1 MTADPFGT
9 AVLRRAVLD
18 AWRGSPTRFREDA
31 NAEEDL
37 HFGGYRDRLLVELAQ
52 NAADAAAHAGV
63 PGRVRLAV
71 VDGELRVANTGA
83 PLDAAGVAA
92 LASLR
97 ASAKRE
103 SGTVGRFGVGFAA
116 VLAATD
122 APRIVST
129 TGGVAF
135 SAERTRAEVAD
146 VPELADALAERG
158 GGVPVLRLVWPVEP
172 GEPAPP
178 EGFATE
184 VRLPLRP
191 DVDVPALLAE
201 CAEQA
206 ADLLLALPSLARIE
220 IGDRAWWRA
229 GELADGR
236 VTVHGDGAATRW
248 LVRRRHGRLA
258 EPALSGLATEARERP
273 EWTVCWA
280 VPTGGDEAPTPLAE
294 DVLHAPT
301 PTDERLSLPARLL
314 ATLPV
319 EPSRR
324 RLLPGPATDAV
335 LAAAAAAYPDLVL
348 ALPAEQRTSVVPLP
362 DFPLSE
368 VDGVLRERVLA
379 ELRRTEWLPSA
390 DGGPPLAPSAAR
402 VLDAP
407 LDDLAA
413 VLAEVVPGLV
423 AAEFSAPR
431 HARPLTALGVAR
443 LTAGEVAAALT
454 GLDREPEWW
463 ARVYAA
469 LQPWVEADPSAREE
483 LGGLPV
489 PLVDGRV
496 VTGPR
501 DVLLPETDRAALDVL
516 AGQLDADG
524 PDAGVPDLGGLRIAH
539 PAAAHPLLERLG
551 ARRAGPAELLEA
563 LREPVERSV
572 DDAEAGADVTP
583 LAETVLL
590 LADRAGVRPGEL
602 PWLAALA
609 LPDVDGD
616 PCRADEL
623 VLPGSALLGVLAE
636 DAPLRE
642 LAGDVARRWPESL
655 LTAIGVLDRFPLL
668 VDDTP
673 AGPEHDL
680 ADEEEWWAS
689 RPTPPERLVAVRDL
703 DLVAEDAWPAALR
716 LLAADPDARRALRE
730 PGYTTWWLARHARL
744 AGRPLRHWRLPDADE
759 LTGLYDVVPPEAA
772 GGLDPALLAA
782 AGVRARLAV
791 RDVED
796 AEDLVARLGDP
807 ERPVAPGVALRV
819 HTALA
824 TAVADHVLDPAE
836 IDPPERVRALT
847 GAAVPAADAL
857 VLDVPWALGVLDP
870 GRVVAGGHAESLA
883 ELLDLPLAGDEVAG
897 EVRVAGRELDW
908 ADLDGVPE
916 ACGLTGHALPED
928 PLVVHERLVV
938 RVAGR
943 AGADAGADVAVP
955 WWVDDDGVLHAVEDP
970 TGLSRALAWA
980 LGRWADRHLLA
991 ALLADPHGPS
1001 PTTYLG

>member
-9 AVLRRAVLD
+9 AALRGAVLD

-52 NAADAAAHAGV
+52 NAADAAAHAGERER
-63 PGRVRLAV
+63 GRVRLAV

-129 TGGVAF
+129 GGGVAF
-135 SAERTRAEVAD
+135 SAERTRAEVAG
-146 VPELADALAERG
+146 VPELADELAGRG
-158 GGVPVLRLVWPVEP
+158 GAVPVLRLVWPVEP
-172 GEPAPP
+172 GEPPPP
-178 EGFATE
+178 EGFTTE
-184 VRLPLRP
+184 VRLPLRQ
-191 DVDVPALLAE
+191 DVDADALLAS

-206 ADLLLALPSLARIE
+206 GDLLLALPALERIE
-220 IGDRAWWRA
+220 VADRVWWRE
-229 GELADGR
+229 GELDTGR
-236 VTVHGDGAATRW
+236 VVVHDGEDATRW
-248 LVRRRHGRLA
+248 LVLRRHGRLA

-280 VPTGGDEAPTPLAE
+280 VPVGGDDDPRPVTE

-301 PTDERLSLPARLL
+301 PTDERLSLPARLV

-335 LAAAAAAYPDLVL
+335 LDAAAAAYPDLVL
-348 ALPAEQRTSVVPLP
+348 ATPAGRRTALVPLP

-368 VDGVLRERVLA
+368 VDGVLRGRVLE
-379 ELRRTEWLPSA
+379 ELRRAEWLPA
-390 DGGPPLAPSAAR
+390 ATGERLLAPSVAR

-407 LDDLAA
+407 VDELAPL
-413 VLAEVVPGLV
+413 LAEVVPELV
-423 AAEFSAPR
+423 APEFSAPA
-431 HARPLTALGVAR
+431 HARALTALGVPR
-443 LTAGEVAAALT
+443 LTPAEVAAALA
-454 GLDREPEWW
+454 GLDREPAWW

-469 LQPWVEADPSAREE
+469 LLTWVEADPSAREE
-483 LGGLPV
+483 LGALPV

-501 DVLLPETDRAALDVL
+501 DVLLPEADRAALDAL
-516 AGQLDADG
+516 SGQSTVDYPGFGA
-524 PDAGVPDLGGLRIAH
+524 PDLGGLRVAH
-539 PAAAHPLLERLG
+539 PDAAHPLLERLG

-563 LREPVERSV
+563 LREPVERGV
-572 DDAEAGADVTP
+572 DDAEAGVDAAP
-583 LAETVLL
+583 LTETVLL
-590 LADRAGVRPGEL
+590 LADRAGLRPGEL
-602 PWLAALA
+602 PWLSALA
-609 LPDVDGD
+609 MTDADGEV
-616 PCRADEL
+616 CRADEL
-623 VLPGSALLGVLAE
+623 VLPGSALLDVLAE

-642 LAGDVARRWPESL
+642 LSEEYARRWPASL
-655 LTAIGVLDRFPLL
+655 LTAVGVLDRFPLL
-668 VDDTP
+668 VDETP
-673 AGPEHDL
+673 GGPDHDL

-716 LLAADPDARRALRE
+716 LLAADPDTRRALRE

-744 AGRPLRHWRLPDADE
+744 AGRPPRHWRLPGADD
-759 LTGLYDVVPPEAA
+759 LAGLYEVIPPGSAA
-772 GGLDPALLAA
+772 DLDPAVLVA
-782 AGVRARLAV
+782 AGVRERLAV
-791 RDVED
+791 AD
-796 AEDLVARLGDP
+796 AEDAADLVRRLGDP
-807 ERPVAPGVALRV
+807 DRLVAPGVALRA

-824 TAVADHVLDPAE
+824 QAVADRVVDPAE
-836 IDPPERVRALT
+836 VDPPDRVRTLT
-847 GAAVPAADAL
+847 GAAVPADDAV
-857 VLDVPWALGVLDP
+857 VLDVPWLLGVLDP
-870 GRVVAGGHAESLA
+870 GRVVAGGRAESLA
-883 ELLDLPLAGDEVAG
+883 ELLDLPLAADEVVG
-897 EVRVAGRELDW
+897 EVRGAGRELDW
-908 ADLDGVPE
+908 SDLDGVAD
-916 ACGLTGHALPED
+916 ACGLTGRALPED

-938 RVAGR
+938 RVADG
-943 AGADAGADVAVP
+943 DVAVP

-980 LGRWADRHLLA
+980 LGRWDDRHLLA

-1001 PTTYLG
+1001 PVTYLG